1 MEKEN
6 NVITIKRSTLKK
18 VMVGSAVVGAL
29 LATAIPAG
37 VSFGKD
43 CYQRFKGSDA
53 ITKEVNESGLI
64 PNGLSH
70 RDDSQAGEIWEYQDA
85 YGNSQRILDIESFFN
100 DIAAESYDFGFT
112 PDQMAVAFDFG
123 YGYDGEILGA
133 TEAGMTQAKLDA
145 YNELQKNMG
154 VSR

>member
-18 VMVGSAVVGAL
+18 VMVGSAMVGAL

-37 VSFGKD
+37 VSFGKG

-64 PNGLSH
+64 PNGLSYK
-70 RDDSQAGEIWEYQDA
+70 DDSQDGEIWVYQDA
-85 YGNSQRILDIESFFN
+85 YGNYQRILDIESFFN

-133 TEAGMTQAKLDA
+133 TEEGMTQAKLDA